1 MKASK
6 EWKIDEA
13 KKRFGELGVFYQEK
27 ANGHMVINGA
37 SYWATTEKWS
47 DLMGGARGNGIESF
61 INHLVATGTITPVKQ
76 EEEQMAQPRTS
87 EATFYFEG
95 YEVQA
100 SKNEH
105 GKVTFKIVDPE
116 ENITFT
122 RVTI

>member
-6 EWKIDEA
+6 RIAIGRAIEVF
-13 KKRFGELGVFYQEK
+13 KKKGILYREK
-27 ANGHMVINGA
+27 DNGHFLIDTVN
-37 SYWATTEKWS
+37 YWATTEKWYDPINDIRGQGMNS
-47 DLMGGARGNGIESF
+47 FLDHLRSQGRLGDLQD
-61 INHLVATGTITPVKQ
+61 VV
-76 EEEQMAQPRTS
+76 
-87 EATFYFEG
+87 EATFHFEG